1 MSDPK
6 PVESAEDV
14 AQAIANA
21 AYNLG
26 LAPARELLEADR
38 AAIRALRAELSR
50 RGRRAP
56 KAKARVESNSRHA
69 FLRSIPPRAFPAKV
83 AVRWWAV

>member
-1 MSDPK
+1 MPSEPK

-26 LAPARELLEADR
+26 LAPARELLDADR
-38 AAIRALRAELSR
+38 ATIRAERDAYWRGKVQEAVVAARKGGFWACNSTQATIDAIMAEVL
-50 RGRRAP
+50 GD
-56 KAKARVESNSRHA
+56 E
-69 FLRSIPPRAFPAKV
+69 
-83 AVRWWAV
+83 